1 MKRFDLPT
9 EEQIHDRKT
18 LGYFILAIISS
29 IVVANSIIIFSDSH
43 NKAPLTFLL
52 LNITA
57 AIASSFGIIV
67 VCIHGPHGPHGR
79 SYLFLTLGIIS
90 WFAADLTLLYYYF
103 ALGIEEEIRVSVTDV
118 LWFIGYLF
126 LAAHLF
132 TVLRFIR
139 SRIKLMTITVTS
151 VLSLLFITY
160 IGLNLHTRSLAEE
173 DLTSLVVTIAYPIL
187 DLMLFFPSTL
197 ILISLRKDDV
207 QSITWFFLSL
217 SLLINAMADEGY
229 LNDFVGR
236 RLHHLLFWNIF
247 YVADFIIMAGA
258 LFWYYKFHI
267 TPKQG
272 SMKVTG

>member
-1 MKRFDLPT
+1 MNRFDLPT

-29 IVVANSIIIFSDSH
+29 IVAGNSIIIFSDSH
-43 NKAPLTFLL
+43 NRAPLTFLI

-67 VCIHGPHGPHGR
+67 VCIHGVHGAHGR

-103 ALGIEEEIRVSVTDV
+103 GLGIEEEIRVSVTDV

-139 SRIKLMTITVTS
+139 SRIKLMTIIATS
-151 VLSLLFITY
+151 VLSLLFIAY
-160 IGLNLHTRSLAEE
+160 IGLNLHTRSVVEN
-173 DLTSLVVTIAYPIL
+173 DLTAFVVTITYPIL

-207 QSITWFFLSL
+207 QSITWFLLSL
-217 SLLINAMADEGY
+217 SLLINAVADEGY

-236 RLHHLLFWNIF
+236 RLHNLLFWNIF
-247 YVADFIIMAGA
+247 YVTDFIIMAGA
-258 LFWYYKFHI
+258 LFWYCKFQI
-267 TPKQG
+267 SPKQG
-272 SMKVTG
+272 SIKNTG